1 MEGLVS
7 LAKQLFSPWWGL
19 CDRSGCELGSESCI
33 IGWSG
38 CFWTQAGEGSG
49 LDPTCPP
56 SCRQRPVWRAVGR
69 GNAVPGVF
77 ENGVRMPRP
86 EDRVHRVGLPLCV
99 SGVYDVIMPFAY
111 ISMYLTAWTCSTGA
125 WDG

>member
-38 CFWTQAGEGSG
+38 CFWDTGWGGIRPLSQ
-49 LDPTCPP
+49 LP
-56 SCRQRPVWRAVGR
+56 SL
-69 GNAVPGVF
+69 
-77 ENGVRMPRP
+77 
-86 EDRVHRVGLPLCV
+86 LPSAARLA
-99 SGVYDVIMPFAY
+99 S
-111 ISMYLTAWTCSTGA
+111 
-125 WDG
+125 